1 MVSAAVKSL
10 ERDLREIVRSYFQ
23 PLRLIQ
29 KDVVGAKR
37 DSRMVSAAVKSL
49 ERDLREI
56 VRSYFQPLRLI
67 QKDVVAA
74 LPVFCGQCGE
84 AIFGEPPSGD
94 PTQRRPCPKC
104 GSTARAFSVT
114 AHFTAFAQ
122 VTGQAEAVTYVQ
134 YFLLLA
140 RTPLGKGSG
149 LYAALAAMTIVLL
162 WLYQAPLLPTVS
174 GVGFV
179 PGCRL
184 CG

>member
-10 ERDLREIVRSYFQ
+10 EWDLREV
-23 PLRLIQ
+23 
-29 KDVVGAKR
+29 
-37 DSRMVSAAVKSL
+37 
-49 ERDLREI
+49 

-84 AIFGEPPSGD
+84 AIFGEPPWGD

-104 GSTARAFSVT
+104 GSTARTFSVT

-122 VTGQAEAVTYVQ
+122 VTGRAEAVTHVQ
-134 YFLLLA
+134 HFLLLA
-140 RTPLGKGSG
+140 RTPLGKGAG

-162 WLYQAPLLPTVS
+162 WLYQPPLLPTVPR
-174 GVGFV
+174 VGFV
-179 PGCRL
+179 PGCPL
-184 CG
+184 CGV